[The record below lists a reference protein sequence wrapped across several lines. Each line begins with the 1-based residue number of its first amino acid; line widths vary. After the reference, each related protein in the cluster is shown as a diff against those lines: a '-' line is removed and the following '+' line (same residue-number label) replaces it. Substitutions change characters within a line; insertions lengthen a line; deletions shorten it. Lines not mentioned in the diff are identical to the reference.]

1 MPEFNL
7 SPLLVSLKT
16 AIASTFL
23 TSIIAIALAWITSR
37 RKTRLKGLLDAIL
50 TLPLVLPPTVVG
62 FVLLLIFGK
71 NGPIG
76 KVLNDIGI
84 KVIFSWP
91 ATVLAASVIVFPLI
105 YKTACG
111 AFEQIDRN
119 VLNAARTLG
128 ASEWR
133 IFWKIAVPLAR
144 PGIAAGT
151 VLAFTRALGEFG
163 ATLMIAGNI
172 PGKTQTIPIA
182 IYFESQGGDAKQ
194 ALLWVMIIF
203 IISLSTILLM
213 NRWTKTG
220 RNTFSFGG

>member
-119 VLNAARTLG
+119 VINAARTLG

-133 IFWKIAVPLAR
+133 IFWKIAIPLAR

-182 IYFESQGGDAKQ
+182 IYFESQGGDTKQ

>member
-182 IYFESQGGDAKQ
+182 IYFESQGGDTKQ

>member
-1 MPEFNL
+1 MHEFNL

-23 TSIIAIALAWITSR
+23 TSVIAIALAWITSR
-37 RKTRLKGLLDAIL
+37 HKTRLKGLLDAIL

-84 KVIFSWP
+84 KVVFSWP

-182 IYFESQGGDAKQ
+182 IYFESQGGDTKQ
-194 ALLWVMIIF
+194 AFLWVVIIF

>member
-1 MPEFNL
+1 MLEFNL

>member
-1 MPEFNL
+1 MLEFNL

-119 VLNAARTLG
+119 VINAARTLG

-133 IFWKIAVPLAR
+133 IFWKIAIPLAR

-182 IYFESQGGDAKQ
+182 IYFESQGGDTKQ